1 MLKSFLSVL
10 LLVWGFAVQAKPLT
24 EVVVFGDSL
33 SDNGNLYE
41 FMGHQLPLSPP
52 YFQGRFT
59 NGPVWIELLMEKLYP
74 SNGADRLKDY
84 AFGGAGIS
92 LDESNEDTSFSLQQQ
107 IQNYLDEN
115 QNIANPEA
123 LYVIWMGANNYFNL
137 PENPEETIRNVN
149 QVIERSISKLVKI
162 GARNFLLINI
172 PDLSRTPAAIEFE
185 AGTELQYMSLEHN
198 RQFAEVVRRMKARYT
213 RVRFAFYDVTKVMG
227 DIVDNPQKHGFIDA
241 THTCYEHLMNA
252 NIQDAVVKKSRF
264 LSNISSIAYPQAMDN
279 CEGYL
284 FFDLYHPSERAHQI
298 MADEIY
304 KLLENEGFNF
314 NA

>member
-1 MLKSFLSVL
+1 MLKSLLSVL
-10 LLVWGFAVQAKPLT
+10 LLVWGFAVHAKPLS

-41 FMGHQLPLSPP
+41 FMNHQLPLSPP
-52 YFQGRFT
+52 YYQGRFT
-59 NGPVWIELLMEKLYP
+59 NGPVWVELLMEKLFP
-74 SNGADRLKDY
+74 SNAADRLQDY

-92 LDESNEDTSFSLQQQ
+92 LDENNDESSFSLQQQ

-115 QNIANPEA
+115 HNMANPEA

-149 QVIERSISKLVKI
+149 QVIERSISRLVKN
-162 GARNFLLINI
+162 GGRNFLLINI
-172 PDLSRTPAAIEFE
+172 PD
-185 AGTELQYMSLEHN
+185 

-213 RVRFAFYDVTKVMG
+213 RVRFASYDVTKVMG
-227 DIVDNPQKHGFIDA
+227 DIVENPQKYGFIDS

-252 NIQDAVVKKSRF
+252 NIQDQLVKKSPF
-264 LSNISSIAYPQAMDN
+264 LSNISAIAYPQAMDN
-279 CEGYL
+279 CDGYL

-298 MADEIY
+298 MADEIQ
-304 KLLENEGFNF
+304 KLLSKEGFDF